1 MLIFQA
7 SISKIFSYIYSS
19 LCIKMTLIN
28 MIAGIALLGANSDMN
43 EALSLSFRRDIV
55 DIYSNSWG
63 PVDSGSQV
71 DGPGTLTA
79 QALEMGVREVFTC
92 TIL

>member
-1 MLIFQA
+1 M
-7 SISKIFSYIYSS
+7 Y
-19 LCIKMTLIN
+19 LIN

-55 DIYSNSWG
+55 DVYSNSWG
-63 PVDSGSQV
+63 PSDSGTRV

-92 TIL
+92 TIEWVVFERQYFFEP

>member
-1 MLIFQA
+1 
-7 SISKIFSYIYSS
+7 
-19 LCIKMTLIN
+19 MTLIN

-55 DIYSNSWG
+55 DVYSNSWG
-63 PVDSGSQV
+63 PSDSGSQV

-79 QALEMGVREVFTC
+79 QALEMGAREVFTC
-92 TIL
+92 TI

>member
-1 MLIFQA
+1 
-7 SISKIFSYIYSS
+7 
-19 LCIKMTLIN
+19 

-63 PVDSGSQV
+63 PFNSASRV
-71 DGPGTLTA
+71 DGPGTLTG
-79 QALEMGVREVFTC
+79 QALEMGVREVYSHVLYSEHLLPVKN
-92 TIL
+92 I